1 MKTFLAYFMTALA
14 ALSSIA
20 TLITFCC
27 GWSVEVNS
35 PWYYYAAMFVLVFGV
50 AATYAFLLTQSPK
63 RINLAI
69 APGKLNITIQQA
81 DLFKQKGIIVIGVNE
96 YFDTHVGH
104 GVVSSVSLHGKF
116 INKYFYDRTDE
127 LYKKI
132 TDSLVEQGIVPVEKD
147 CSRRTEYG
155 RKIKYPIGSCAKIRD
170 DENTYILVALSH
182 FDENDKAHLERT
194 EYNTV
199 IGKLMDFLA
208 NNAEAN
214 EVHMP
219 ILGSG
224 LTRLDRTAKRI
235 LYYMID
241 AIDFQHT
248 PTLVGGLHID
258 ILSLKKAGID
268 LGDVASTF
276 KNGIIQN

>member
-1 MKTFLAYFMTALA
+1 MKIFLTHFMTVLA

-20 TLITFCC
+20 TLISFCF
-27 GWSVEVNS
+27 GWNVKANS
-35 PWYYYAAMFVLVFGV
+35 PWYCYVVIFVVVFGFAFV
-50 AATYAFLLTQSPK
+50 YAFLLTQSPK

-81 DLFKQKGIIVIGVNE
+81 DLFLQKGIIVIGVNE

-104 GVVSSVSLHGKF
+104 GVVSSDSFHGIF
-116 INKYFYDRTDE
+116 INKYFHDRADE
-127 LYKKI
+127 LYQKI
-132 TDSLVEQGIVPVEKD
+132 TDSLLDQGIVPIEKD
-147 CSRRTEYG
+147 CSRKTEYG
-155 RKIKYPIGSCAKIRD
+155 RKKKYPIGSCAKIRD
-170 DENTYILVALSH
+170 GENTYVLVALSH
-182 FDENDKAHLERT
+182 FDDNDKAYLERI

-199 IGKLMDFLA
+199 IGKLMAYLA
-208 NNAEAN
+208 TVAEAN
-214 EVHMP
+214 EVHMY

-248 PTLVGGLHID
+248 PTLIGGLHID
-258 ILSLKKAGID
+258 ILSLKKEGIH
-268 LGDVASTF
+268 LGEVKSTF